1 MGERTDYAPGAF
13 CWADLTTTDP
23 EAAKAFYG
31 GLFGWQ
37 ADDIEMP
44 DGIYSLQTI
53 DGKVVGA
60 IAGQPPQQQGAPP
73 LWNSYV
79 RVESADAT
87 VERAKELGVEP
98 HAGAFDVG
106 PAGRMAVLQDPAGA
120 YFLAWEPNER
130 AGADLV
136 NGPGL
141 LSWNELHTPDVDA
154 AASFY
159 RDLLGWTVS
168 TMGEGDQ
175 RYDMIEVA
183 GQPNGGISSHLDEG
197 VPPHWLV
204 YFGSED
210 IGASLARAGELGGTT
225 ILGETDIGMGRI
237 AVLQDPQGGIFA
249 LFSGDFGD

>member
-1 MGERTDYAPGAF
+1 MAERTDFAPGTF
-13 CWADLTTTDP
+13 CWTDLTTPDP
-23 EAAKAFYG
+23 EGAKTFYG
-31 GLFGWQ
+31 GLFGWGS
-37 ADDIEMP
+37 DDVETP
-44 DGIYSLQTI
+44 GGTYSLQTLG
-53 DGKVVGA
+53 GKVAAA
-60 IAGQPPQQQGAPP
+60 ITGQPPQQQGVPP

-79 RVESADAT
+79 RVQSADAT
-87 VERAKELGVEP
+87 VARAKELGVEP
-98 HAGAFDVG
+98 HADAFDVG

-130 AGADLV
+130 HGADLV

-159 RDLLGWTVS
+159 GDLLGWSIS
-168 TMGEGDQ
+168 TMGEGAQ

-183 GQPNGGISSHLDEG
+183 GQPNGGISGHLDEG

-204 YFGSED
+204 YFGSD
-210 IGASLARAGELGGTT
+210 DNVAAVARAEELGGTT
-225 ILGETDIGMGRI
+225 LMGDTDIGMGRI
-237 AVLQDPQGGIFA
+237 AVLQDPQGGVFA